1 MDRFSKLG
9 AAWTPLF
16 FSCVV
21 AGLGG
26 VFLVPPGVMWLL
38 AWSADDLTDVDLD
51 EVGLCAAAA
60 WMGLVGCCWIAVLS
74 ADIIRRRRSDRDAAD
89 CLKLLMQRDVGK
101 TVIDLRRYETEGS
114 PIVRIARKRLSSRA
128 ANPVR
133 AGADT
138 VTTSRR

>member
-9 AAWTPLF
+9 AAWTPLI

-26 VFLVPPGVMWLL
+26 VFLVPPGVMWFL
-38 AWSADDLTDVDLD
+38 AWSADDLTDADLD

-60 WMGLVGCCWIAVLS
+60 WMGLVGCSWIAVLS
-74 ADIIRRRRSDRDAAD
+74 ADMIRRRRSDRDAAD

-114 PIVRIARKRLSSRA
+114 AIVRIARKRLSSRA

-133 AGADT
+133 AGAGT